1 MTMTIQSFISKMS
14 GRISAEAFLKQHR
27 EYMLNSELN
36 NVLAPIVEKIDN
48 NELSPKTGLVDIQQA
63 AFAYFMEQKT
73 KSAVNSITKSTKPS
87 SQKMYTAAIYNEDG
101 SFATYIDNNG
111 DEKDLIFNTDNS
123 LQAESWCHRKLFDA
137 APNCYGKVVNKVT
150 GFVNEVSRDSAIA
163 AILRTGPIG
172 AYKKT
177 GTSGNLTS
185 KMKAKG
191 DHFHFSRG

>member
-1 MTMTIQSFISKMS
+1 MTMTIQGFISKMS
-14 GRISAEAFLKQHR
+14 GRISAESFLKQHR
-27 EYMLNSELN
+27 EYMLSGELSS
-36 NVLAPIVEKIDN
+36 VLTPIIEKIDN
-48 NELSPKTGLVDIQQA
+48 GELSAKTGLINIQQSS
-63 AFAYFMEQKT
+63 FNYFMDKKAAE
-73 KSAVNSITKSTKPS
+73 AVNSINKSSKPS

-172 AYKKT
+172 AYRKT
-177 GTSGNLTS
+177 GSDGKS
-185 KMKAKG
+185 WKMKVKN
-191 DHFHFSRG
+191 DHFHFSHG